1 MSKQSDAVISWRN
14 RTKQRMIDAMG
25 GKCVECGY
33 TGCPA
38 TFDFHHID
46 PSTKEF
52 SMGGMRANPVAWERI
67 CEELKKCAILCANCH
82 REVEAGYRTL
92 KSQVSTFDPSFE
104 TYEPIK
110 REKKVRG
117 ATKRTI
123 LCVECKSELPAYTTR
138 HKYCSDVCRK
148 LVQTRNK
155 QYAHKSRPKKVAW
168 PDIDT
173 LRHDIQ
179 SMTWVAI
186 GKKYGVSDNAVR
198 KWAKSYRLL

>member
-1 MSKQSDAVISWRN
+1 MSKQSEAVITWRN

-52 SMGGMRANPVAWERI
+52 GMGGMRANPVAWSRI
-67 CEELKKCAILCANCH
+67 CKELKKCVILCANCH

-92 KSQVSTFDPSFE
+92 KSNISTFNPA
-104 TYEPIK
+104 YEVYDGISNRTKP
-110 REKKVRG
+110 REFD
-117 ATKRTI
+117 RTI
-123 LCVECKSELPAYTTR
+123 LCVECKTELPAYTTR
-138 HKYCSDVCRK
+138 HKYCSDVCKTIAARRNAVKKDRPRK
-148 LVQTRNK
+148 T
-155 QYAHKSRPKKVAW
+155 AW
-168 PDIDT
+168 PDKDT
-173 LRHDIQ
+173 LHHDIQ

-198 KWAKSYRLL
+198 KWAKSYKLL